1 MQRKCFWSSEMTLIA
16 QRIDENK
23 LYSDIRYLIEATQ
36 QQVLHQINQAGVL
49 LYWKIG
55 VRINKDILNCERA
68 DYGKSVVN
76 NLAKKLCVQ
85 FGKGYS
91 QSVLYRCV
99 QFSKL
104 FENEDIILTLSTHLK
119 WTHFVMLMTIE
130 NSIKRNFYAEM
141 CRIERWSTRALD
153 EKLSSMLFERTAI
166 AKKPESIIEEE
177 IKKMRETNVVEPD
190 FIIQDPYVFAYLDAD
205 VLASEKSFEDAIIN
219 DIEKF
224 LLDMGGGI
232 TFQER
237 QKVIEID
244 GVFYKIDLLMYSR
257 RLNRLIAID
266 LKKGKFK
273 AEHKGQI
280 ELYLRWLEKYEMQ
293 PNEYPPIGIV
303 LCTEKSDEHVEL
315 LQLEKSGIRVS
326 EVITHLPPKEIF
338 EARLLRA
345 IERARE
351 IYKPT
356 EALEDQ
362 NDQAE

>member
-1 MQRKCFWSSEMTLIA
+1 MATIIQHV
-16 QRIDENK
+16 DENK
-23 LYSDIRYLIEATQ
+23 LYNDIRGLIVTTQ

-68 DYGKSVVN
+68 DYGKSILS
-76 NLAKKLCVQ
+76 NLAEKLSMQ

-91 QSVLYRCV
+91 QSILYRCV
-99 QFSKL
+99 QFSK
-104 FENEDIILTLSTHLK
+104 FFSSEEIILALSTHLK
-119 WTHFVMLMTIE
+119 WTHFVTLLTIE
-130 NSIKRNFYAEM
+130 HSIKRDFYAEM
-141 CRIERWSTRALD
+141 CRIERWSTRTLD
-153 EKLSSMLFERTAI
+153 EKISSMLFERTAI
-166 AKKPESIIEEE
+166 AKKPERVIEEE
-177 IKKMRETNVVEPD
+177 IKKMRETNVVKPD
-190 FIIQDPYVFAYLDAD
+190 FIIQDPYVFAYLGADA
-205 VLASEKSFEDAIIN
+205 LTSEKNFEDAIIN

-244 GVFYKIDLLMYSR
+244 GDFYKIDLLMYSR
-257 RLNRLIAID
+257 RLNRLITLE
-266 LKKGKFK
+266 LKKGRFK
-273 AEHKGQI
+273 AGYKGQV

-293 PNEYPPIGIV
+293 PNENPPMGIV
-303 LCTEKSDEHVEL
+303 LCTEKSDEHIEL

-338 EARLLRA
+338 EARLLKA

-356 EALEDQ
+356 EVLEDK
-362 NDQAE
+362 NDQTE